1 MGTTSTASQGFTLTV
16 RERGFWRK
24 NSGST
29 ASCRPVTVSGRDTE
43 RYIPRH
49 LPCREP
55 YLPAKTDRQR
65 VPVLEAQGI
74 EIKHETVVFS
84 SRVKRKVE
92 GCFSRR
98 CPEKEKRAE
107 SVSIVRRKPVPLF
120 CSYQVPAFSSSSGR
134 TTAWIFTCWE

>member
-29 ASCRPVTVSGRDTE
+29 ASWPP
-43 RYIPRH
+43 RY
-49 LPCREP
+49 P
-55 YLPAKTDRQR
+55 YLVGIQSDIFRDIYRAENLISLHKTDRQR

-92 GCFSRR
+92 GCFSRTL
-98 CPEKEKRAE
+98 PGKGET
-107 SVSIVRRKPVPLF
+107 
-120 CSYQVPAFSSSSGR
+120 G
-134 TTAWIFTCWE
+134 